1 MKSPKDEG
9 LFDFFIRN
17 KMKVFT
23 LIGQS
28 LALSLLLFLSD
39 VHADGNNFP
48 QPADFSLTRHDAR
61 VKNIPIMVL
70 FSSVHCD
77 YCNFIKEEF
86 LNPMIKSGDY
96 LDKVVIKV
104 VEDDEGDEVVDF
116 NKEIIGSGDFSDRYK
131 IIFTPTI
138 VFINSDG
145 VEVTE
150 RIVGLGN
157 VEYFGGFLDEAI
169 DNAQIMINSTVVGLT
184 E

>member
-1 MKSPKDEG
+1 
-9 LFDFFIRN
+9 
-17 KMKVFT
+17 MKVFT
-23 LIGQS
+23 LMGQS
-28 LALSLLLFLSD
+28 FALLLLLFLSD
-39 VHADGNNFP
+39 VHAEENNFP
-48 QPADFSLTRHDAR
+48 QPADFSFTGHDAKI
-61 VKNIPIMVL
+61 KNIPIMVL

-77 YCNFIKEEF
+77 YCKFIKEEF

-104 VEDDEGDEVVDF
+104 VEDDEGDEVIDF
-116 NKEIIGSGDFSDRYK
+116 NKETIGSGDFSDRYK

-157 VEYFGGFLDEAI
+157 VEYFGGFIDEAI
-169 DNAQIMINSTVVGLT
+169 DNAQTRINSIVIGIT

>member
-1 MKSPKDEG
+1 
-9 LFDFFIRN
+9 
-17 KMKVFT
+17 MKVFT
-23 LIGQS
+23 LMGQCF
-28 LALSLLLFLSD
+28 ALSLLLFLSD

-48 QPADFSLTRHDAR
+48 QPTDFSLTGHDAR
-61 VKNIPIMVL
+61 IKNIPIMVL

-77 YCNFIKEEF
+77 YCKFIKEEF

-96 LDKVVIKV
+96 FDKVIIKV
-104 VEDDEGDEVVDF
+104 VEDDEADEVIDF
-116 NKEIIGSGDFSDRYK
+116 NKTTIDSGNFSDRYN

-157 VEYFGGFLDEAI
+157 IEYFGGFLDEAI
-169 DNAQIMINSTVVGLT
+169 DSAQIKINSTVAGIT